1 MEIYV
6 APAPKESVTI
16 AKIFIS
22 RKTFILKL
30 LSFISSFLN
39 GIYFT
44 STNKWRVM
52 DLSTNYEITKKKTGI
67 LKRRNSIRSH
77 YFSAVFER

>member
-44 STNKWRVM
+44 STNNWRVM
-52 DLSTNYEITKKKTGI
+52 DLSTNYEITKKK
-67 LKRRNSIRSH
+67 LA
-77 YFSAVFER
+77 Y